1 MRFHSIAPASLSPPL
16 SNLLPF
22 ACSTHFCAHCTVFSF
37 LIFRANFACF
47 KFASQLRQAPPS
59 FSASVVF
66 CARHRHRQWPALL
79 LPHSPTTPSGSL
91 AYRVSISLSSNLG
104 CFFFRI
110 SQAANDSDSDN
121 YNYSAAV
128 TRTVNCKRGRSTVQ
142 SNPCC
147 HSPPP
152 LLIPVSRLY
161 FWLLNWFRAHA
172 FYMKFSACLSDFLQA
187 QQSPCPH
194 APMPRPLPLAPL
206 ERRPLIAPEK
216 CLALQL
222 VDNIC

>member
-1 MRFHSIAPASLSPPL
+1 MRFHSIAPASLSLPL
-16 SNLLPF
+16 SNLPPF

-47 KFASQLRQAPPS
+47 KFASPLRQAPPS

-79 LPHSPTTPSGSL
+79 LPHSCTTLSGSGSL

-128 TRTVNCKRGRSTVQ
+128 TRTVNCKRGV
-142 SNPCC
+142 PAGAE
-147 HSPPP
+147 HSAKQP
-152 LLIPVSRLY
+152 LLP
-161 FWLLNWFRAHA
+161 FPLLLC
-172 FYMKFSACLSDFLQA
+172 S
-187 QQSPCPH
+187 SPC
-194 APMPRPLPLAPL
+194 
-206 ERRPLIAPEK
+206 
-216 CLALQL
+216 L
-222 VDNIC
+222 VSIFGY

>member
-16 SNLLPF
+16 SNLPQF

-47 KFASQLRQAPPS
+47 KFASPLRQAPPS

-66 CARHRHRQWPALL
+66 CARHRHRQWPAFL

-128 TRTVNCKRGRSTVQ
+128 TRTVNCKRGV
-142 SNPCC
+142 PAGAE
-147 HSPPP
+147 HSAKQP
-152 LLIPVSRLY
+152 LLPFPPSSAHPRVSSLFLAIELVSCSCILY
-161 FWLLNWFRAHA
+161 EIVC
-172 FYMKFSACLSDFLQA
+172 MS
-187 QQSPCPH
+187 
-194 APMPRPLPLAPL
+194 
-206 ERRPLIAPEK
+206 
-216 CLALQL
+216 
-222 VDNIC
+222 V